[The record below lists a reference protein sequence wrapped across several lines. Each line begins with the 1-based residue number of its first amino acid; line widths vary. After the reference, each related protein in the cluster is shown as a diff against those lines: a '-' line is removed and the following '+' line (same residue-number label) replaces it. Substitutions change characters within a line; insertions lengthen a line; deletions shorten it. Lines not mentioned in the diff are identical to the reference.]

1 MSQEIQKITK
11 TQRVKRVMV
20 NLISPTKRAFP
31 ILVIKRLNKIMWTQN
46 KLLRSKSKPREKMI
60 KRSIMKEKRMEN
72 QK

>member
-11 TQRVKRVMV
+11 TQKVKRVMV

-31 ILVIKRLNKIMWTQN
+31 ILVNKRLNNIMLTQN
-46 KLLRSKSKPREKMI
+46 NILRNKSKQRKKMI
-60 KRSIMKEKRMEN
+60 KRGIMKEKRMEN